1 MIEGIAGHA
10 LFSGRQASRPKPELD
25 AASELRLSRVAAPL
39 AVGAKCF
46 ADKDN
51 RDESRSARLR
61 ERVQK
66 KAFQGGL
73 RRSCGA
79 RPPASREE
87 GKFIFPVKLT
97 NWRVLPKEAK
107 ASLGMELIYLQNK
120 SVVSDETYFYPA
132 GIRLCSVP
140 FEGGGGGM
148 SPLKEPG

>member
-66 KAFQGGL
+66 KHFRVVSGGL
-73 RRSCGA
+73 AGQD
-79 RPPASREE
+79 RPQVVKRENL
-87 GKFIFPVKLT
+87 FFPL
-97 NWRVLPKEAK
+97 N
-107 ASLGMELIYLQNK
+107 
-120 SVVSDETYFYPA
+120 
-132 GIRLCSVP
+132 
-140 FEGGGGGM
+140 
-148 SPLKEPG
+148 